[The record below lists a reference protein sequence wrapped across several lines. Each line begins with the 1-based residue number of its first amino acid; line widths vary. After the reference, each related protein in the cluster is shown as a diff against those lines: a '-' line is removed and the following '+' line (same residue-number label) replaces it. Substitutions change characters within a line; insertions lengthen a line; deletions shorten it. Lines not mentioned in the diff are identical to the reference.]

1 MTFQA
6 ISAAT
11 PLVSEM
17 QYVPMDDVS
26 EARRYNEMQGRHED
40 NPEGLSNEFD
50 ELDRD
55 AFGGVFS

>member
-11 PLVSEM
+11 PLISDME
-17 QYVPMDDVS
+17 YVPMDDVS
-26 EARRYNEMQGRHED
+26 EARRYDKLNGHHEE
-40 NPEGLSNEFD
+40 NPEGLSHEFD

-55 AFGGVFS
+55 AFGGVFG

>member
-11 PLVSEM
+11 PLISEM
-17 QYVPMDDVS
+17 EYVPMDDVS
-26 EARRYNEMQGRHED
+26 EARRYEEMQGLRED
-40 NPEGLSNEFD
+40 NPEGLSHEYD

-55 AFGGVFS
+55 AFGGVFG